1 MPVVWFVAV
10 RRAARLHAVVDWLLA
25 NPARCVLRLVA
36 LETLLAHSP
45 PGLRRASGDGHK
57 RTPCFC
63 FISFLAPRYRLALR
77 DLSHHCPRAR
87 VGGRCKAS
95 RNLCAISVSALL
107 RRTNSV
113 SSSRF
118 IGSPFLIAGMK
129 KAARFERLD
138 NSTHLHYKSECVSK
152 TSLSSS
158 AHPAPQMSTT
168 IGVAKRKAAAPIKA
182 RRLSY

>member
-1 MPVVWFVAV
+1 MPVVWLVAV
-10 RRAARLHAVVDWLLA
+10 RRARRLHAVVDWLLA
-25 NPARCVLRLVA
+25 YPTRRVLSLVA

-63 FISFLAPRYRLALR
+63 FINFLAPRYRLALR
-77 DLSHHCPRAR
+77 DLSHHCPRACGR
-87 VGGRCKAS
+87 GRCKAS

-138 NSTHLHYKSECVSK
+138 NSTHLHNSTFRVRAHHVAVL
-152 TSLSSS
+152 LS
-158 AHPAPQMSTT
+158 PRPKCPPQ
-168 IGVAKRKAAAPIKA
+168 
-182 RRLSY
+182 